1 MMDDSGFFQSQSK
14 GHQLRKWSRMLT
26 LIVLTGWLP
35 IILGELYDTEGP
47 QFTQEPSRSN
57 YFTNVQGLVLHCDVK
72 GSPQPQ
78 VQWSQKDGQPLL
90 SYSGIR
96 EIFSNGTIHFPPFP
110 VSFYRPDVHDQII
123 VCVASNSN
131 GKIRSLDIYV
141 RAVINQR
148 YEVRAEDA
156 FGLEGSDILFNC
168 VIPDSVKD
176 FVSVTSW
183 IKDGLLNIFPH
194 SGAGGRYFTTPSGQL
209 LIEDVTRNDSFATF
223 RCRTVNKLTGETTL
237 SENSARLQLPGGS
250 KSKPDSPPSIT
261 SRISKLRLRE
271 GDVGVL
277 LCLSDGSPSP
287 SHWWMRSNGVH
298 GGLESL
304 RQTERIRIRKSAVI
318 IENVGLQDA
327 GIYVCWRNNTSG
339 SDSFQIRLVVTSPLT
354 VQVIP
359 PVLTMDIGKSAE
371 FTCWTNSPEET
382 DQSTERQISWR
393 KDGIELKVI
402 EIRSSPRLSI
412 TESGEKLRIANVQR
426 EDKGIYQCF
435 VKFDSDMAQAA
446 AELRLG
452 DAAPQLVY
460 RFIEQTLS
468 PKHGV
473 SLKCSASA
481 GPTPHISWTLDSFPV
496 PQSERLLIGQYVTLH
511 GDVVS
516 HVNITSTR
524 VEDGGEWTCTA
535 SNRLG
540 SNFHSARLNIY
551 GPPIVRNMP
560 ASMTAVA
567 GKDFR
572 IKCPVAGFPISSIT
586 FEKDGQT
593 LPLTRRQLVSP
604 DGTLIVKDVD
614 RSSDAGFYVCS
625 ATNNKGNSDR
635 KGFQLNVVVPPTVV
649 PFSFPREV
657 KEGEKIFVTC
667 VVSQGDAPMRLQWLK
682 NAQVVGDTTASPRKE
697 NKSGVKH
704 PSDLRSDLS
713 IHRIGDSDALVLQ
726 ITHVK
731 FEHGSNWTCK
741 AKNPFGTQEYT
752 QQLVVHVPPKWT
764 LEPKDAEFTSN
775 SQIVLDCNSE
785 GYPAPVMSWKR
796 AVGNRPENY
805 RDIPVQSTSP
815 TSSSLGSITLQHQ
828 PGGGV
833 ISSSSEDVFSLT
845 NGSLIIK
852 SARKSHQG
860 FYLCEAS
867 NGIGS
872 GLSKVIRLAINVPV
886 HVKEL
891 QRNVSS
897 RVGGRAM
904 LRCEITGDGPI
915 EVGWRKG
922 LVELKPETDPRYQVR
937 TLNSSQGTF
946 TSELTINNVGREDG
960 EERYLCYSTNHHGR
974 SQGNVWLYV
983 QEPPPSVRNL
993 HVISKGSRFVRVGWQ
1008 LTQDGNS
1015 PIIQFII
1022 KYRLQS
1028 GKSFRLPHSKCYI
1041 HHVHF
1046 ALIIVTFSLNI
1057 SAISNDFHELT
1068 VPGQVFAE
1076 TVANLKPARKYSLL
1090 IIAENQVGQSEHSAL
1105 LEIKTD
1111 GEPPEGAPKNV
1122 RVSAVSVSDI
1132 QVTWSHPDRET
1143 WHSELLLGYYV
1154 GYKRFREGDQYQFK
1168 TVERQD
1174 GLQEYQIVLKELFAF
1189 SSYEIVVQ
1197 AFNANGAGPNS
1208 DSIVAT
1214 TLEDVPITAPD
1225 GLHCTSLTSHSLQ
1238 LGWSPLSQEQARGV
1252 IKGYKVLLE
1261 KTDFD
1266 LLESSEPLVRT
1277 TPSTNIIIGGLAKYK
1292 NYSVQV
1298 QSFTGAGP
1306 GPLSQPLT
1314 FCHTEEDLPGNPA
1327 SVKISINPSSPTIT
1341 VTWLPPA
1348 EPNGILTKYTVYIST
1363 PEVGKGK
1370 DAIKRKRQVPPDVTK
1385 FQFDGLR
1392 MDEKYELR
1400 ITASTKIGE
1409 GNPAISH
1416 KLLIKT
1422 VQSAIISFGMEFRV
1436 VWKTDLRLP
1445 CETVGPQPIQ
1455 WTRLIENRESERL
1468 SGTQEGSLMIRN
1480 ARDSD
1485 SGNYSCSINDNK
1497 GHIIDSI
1504 MHQVIVQVPPLGP
1517 LLNVAVNSHSSLNLQ
1532 WKVSDTGGA
1541 PIRGYILHL
1550 KASGEWLERSISR
1563 HLTFYELRDLEC
1575 GTEYQMYL
1583 VAFNRAGMGRASE
1596 LLNVSTLGDP
1606 PSLSLVAPQFMVE
1619 TNQTWARVLLRDV
1632 WSGNGCPLN
1641 KFQVLFKESGAS
1653 HWQAVSAEL
1662 TGESHS
1668 AELLGLRGGTT
1679 YQVKVV
1685 ATNTAGKS
1693 QAEVTINTPDAH
1705 DLGAETSNK
1714 IMNYSETTPFYS
1726 DIRLMIPIVLSSFTL
1741 LIAVSGICLCFHR
1754 KAPVEYRSTDQL
1766 SMGTSSSS
1774 TYFKQ
1779 NHRNSQQQVYMT
1791 VKKSTPMKGVDV
1803 TDLEPIPQ
1811 YADDIH
1817 PYATFELNE
1826 NSRDSKGCILIP
1838 TLERRRSS
1846 NQGQWNQ
1853 NAMYQDKNR
1862 SSVKPRSNPRSSM
1875 KQEESEEY
1883 DSGSGTD
1890 TERVDPYQGFNKSHT
1905 AMPSRLNSKF
1915 QDCDSH
1921 AHGNRYEFAPPTGAN
1936 KIRTR
1941 QIQSEIQGMVIADPY
1956 SFNDAFPTDERRSRK
1971 PNKRRSQ
1978 GHSQTTQM
1986 NQEATEYPGLDLSLD
2001 PPYGFK
2007 DQHETTNHNKKIN
2020 RKSNSSTEYA
2030 IAV

>member
-1 MMDDSGFFQSQSK
+1 MSLPKIMKLDINDSVLRYDSWNANGIDEVKIKCMMPTWTESDLIFIQETKLNSSEEPKIQALALKYGFNAKFHSALK
-14 GHQLRKWSRMLT
+14 
-26 LIVLTGWLP
+26 GWLP

-551 GPPIVRNMP
+551 
-560 ASMTAVA
+560 
-567 GKDFR
+567 
-572 IKCPVAGFPISSIT
+572 
-586 FEKDGQT
+586 DGQT

-752 QQLVVHVPPKWT
+752 QQLVVHVAPRIAPIYLPSQVIQGSRVQVVCSVEQGDIEETNLTVTWLKDS
-764 LEPKDAEFTSN
+764 EPIPLAGSLSTNFVKVVHVDAYSAMLIIDRVDSVHGGNYTCSIGN
-775 SQIVLDCNSE
+775 IVSTVSRTVPLI
-785 GYPAPVMSWKR
+785 VH
-796 AVGNRPENY
+796 GNRPENY

-860 FYLCEAS
+860 FYL
-867 NGIGS
+867 
-872 GLSKVIRLAINVPV
+872 LPV

-983 QEPPPSVRNL
+983 Q
-993 HVISKGSRFVRVGWQ
+993 
-1008 LTQDGNS
+1008 
-1015 PIIQFII
+1015 
-1022 KYRLQS
+1022 
-1028 GKSFRLPHSKCYI
+1028 
-1041 HHVHF
+1041 
-1046 ALIIVTFSLNI
+1046 
-1057 SAISNDFHELT
+1057 AISNDFHELT

-1653 HWQAVSAEL
+1653 HWQAGKTFLFSLSAEL